1 MCKMYVIICKGI
13 DDRMKNRR
21 MKTPQRILVIL
32 YFIFWLN
39 IYFIVPAHAYI
50 DPATT
55 AMVTQIVAGIFISAG
70 VLFGVFRRKVIL
82 FFKNI
87 SVKRTQRK
95 IVRKSKNENTTS

>member
-1 MCKMYVIICKGI
+1 MRKRISGI
-13 DDRMKNRR
+13 TCRLLA
-21 MKTPQRILVIL
+21 TF

-39 IYFIVPAHAYI
+39 IYFIIPASAYI

-82 FFKNI
+82 FFKNL
-87 SVKRTQRK
+87 SVKWAQRK
-95 IVRKSKNENTTS
+95 IERQSGRRSGD

>member
-1 MCKMYVIICKGI
+1 
-13 DDRMKNRR
+13 MKNRKP
-21 MKTPQRILVIL
+21 KTLRRLLVTL

-39 IYFIVPAHAYI
+39 IYFTLPASAYI

-55 AMVTQIVAGIFISAG
+55 AMITQIVAGIFISAG

-95 IVRKSKNENTTS
+95 IERRNRRTGNRGD

>member
-1 MCKMYVIICKGI
+1 MRKRISKIM
-13 DDRMKNRR
+13 RR
-21 MKTPQRILVIL
+21 LLVTL
-32 YFIFWLN
+32 YFIFWFN
-39 IYFIVPAHAYI
+39 IYFTTTASAYI

-87 SVKRTQRK
+87 SVKRKQRK
-95 IVRKSKNENTTS
+95 IERANGRKRSRE